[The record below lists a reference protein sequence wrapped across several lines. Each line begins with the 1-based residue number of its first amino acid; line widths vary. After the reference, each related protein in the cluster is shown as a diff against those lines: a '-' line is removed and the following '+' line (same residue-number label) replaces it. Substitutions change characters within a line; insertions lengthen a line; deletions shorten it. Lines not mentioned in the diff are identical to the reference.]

1 MAFFS
6 WLGEEGDL
14 FVIIVAG
21 STATYILLLKKS
33 FTSIC
38 IEIHH
43 ASCVGEPQNDPQKV
57 QANLIQK
64 RLDIEACHNIVCK
77 LSKLKIASLVFVS
90 YFYSIASE
98 LRCALRFETFS
109 WLLA

>member
-6 WLGEEGDL
+6 WLGRLGGGDL

-21 STATYILLLKKS
+21 TTATYILLLKKS

-77 LSKLKIASLVFVS
+77 LSKLKIASIFRTYV
-90 YFYSIASE
+90 
-98 LRCALRFETFS
+98 R
-109 WLLA
+109 